1 MRRRVNYPHRGSP
14 ESSGTVLDSWHYM
27 SLHKSEVILS
37 YFFQAWSVPEVLRP
51 LYESSKAVAQKMTIA
66 VSGFLLQP
74 SFIKQYRKD
83 STISAFY
90 LFIYYSYYRTYPQ

>member
-1 MRRRVNYPHRGSP
+1 
-14 ESSGTVLDSWHYM
+14 
-27 SLHKSEVILS
+27 
-37 YFFQAWSVPEVLRP
+37 VLRP

-90 LFIYYSYYRTYPQ
+90 LFIYYSYNRTYPQ